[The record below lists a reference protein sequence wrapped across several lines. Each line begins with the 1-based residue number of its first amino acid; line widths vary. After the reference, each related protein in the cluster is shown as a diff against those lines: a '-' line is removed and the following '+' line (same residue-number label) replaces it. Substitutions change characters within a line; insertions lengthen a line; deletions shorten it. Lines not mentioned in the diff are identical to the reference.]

1 MEGISQAEMLAFLFD
16 AAYECEKFAKA
27 YLSSFTQ
34 RQRAMREHLC
44 SHMATVCEREKFAKR
59 AYLSSFTQRQRAM
72 REHLCSHMA
81 TVCERGKLVKR
92 VSHSLHKR
100 DKLRRNLA

>member
-34 RQRAMREHLC
+34 RQRAI
-44 SHMATVCEREKFAKR
+44 
-59 AYLSSFTQRQRAM
+59 

-81 TVCERGKLVKR
+81 TVCERGKLAKR
-92 VSHSLHKR
+92 AYHH
-100 DKLRRNLA
+100 LRKDNQLSENIFYHIWQLSVNVGNS

>member
-34 RQRAMREHLC
+34 RQRAMREYLC
-44 SHMATVCEREKFAKR
+44 SHMATVCE
-59 AYLSSFTQRQRAM
+59 S
-72 REHLCSHMA
+72 
-81 TVCERGKLVKR
+81 GKLVKR